1 MAMSDRDELDLDDL
15 LAEARSARPLPS
27 DDLMAR
33 ILADAEEVAEA
44 RERPI
49 PVAAPARAGWR
60 DWLAT
65 LGGWPAVGG
74 LVASTLAGLW
84 IGVAQPAP
92 LSDLAASVW
101 GEQVSVNLGV
111 DVDPLSLLEG

>member
-1 MAMSDRDELDLDDL
+1 MAMTERDDLDDL
-15 LAEARSARPLPS
+15 LAEGRALRPAPGN
-27 DDLMAR
+27 DLMAR
-33 ILADAEEVAEA
+33 ILADAEAVAAE
-44 RERPI
+44 REG
-49 PVAAPARAGWR
+49 PVRSAPARRGWH
-60 DWLAT
+60 DWLRS
-65 LGGWPAVGG
+65 LGGWPAIGG

-84 IGVAQPAP
+84 IGAAQPAA

>member
-1 MAMSDRDELDLDDL
+1 MPMTEQDDLDLDNVF
-15 LAEARSARPLPS
+15 AEARAARPLPG
-27 DDLMAR
+27 DDLLRR
-33 ILADAEEVAEA
+33 IISDADDVATS
-44 RERPI
+44 RETKSS
-49 PVAAPARAGWR
+49 AGSRSRWR
-60 DWLAT
+60 DWMML

-84 IGVAQPAP
+84 IGVAPPAA

-101 GEQVSVNLGV
+101 GEQVSVNLGI

>member
-1 MAMSDRDELDLDDL
+1 MAMTEHDDL
-15 LAEARSARPLPS
+15 ESLFAEARDLRPFPG
-27 DDLMAR
+27 DDLMTR
-33 ILADAEEVAEA
+33 ILADAEAVATE
-44 RERPI
+44 RERP
-49 PVAAPARAGWR
+49 VRAAPTRPRWR
-60 DWLAT
+60 DWLHT

-84 IGVAQPAP
+84 IGAAQPAAV
-92 LSDLAASVW
+92 SDLAASVW